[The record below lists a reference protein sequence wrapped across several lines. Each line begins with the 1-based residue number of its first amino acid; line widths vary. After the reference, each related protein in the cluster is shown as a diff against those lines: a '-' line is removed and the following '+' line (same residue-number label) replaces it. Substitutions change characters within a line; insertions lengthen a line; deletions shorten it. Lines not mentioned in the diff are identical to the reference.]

1 MGNPKLVK
9 PDLNSKSYNVVPM
22 FNWWAIQLYISR
34 VAGSIMFEERI
45 SKGKKKDGKEG
56 KAGPFDFCYYGCAVQ
71 THTHVVIV
79 VKQGNWQKAQQSHR
93 GEKPRGSRQ
102 GLRRDQRH
110 CCQILFGGMH
120 SRPFWTYRGV
130 RFTRSQIHLFFDVS
144 TIPKLTILSI
154 WVWNACK
161 NKLKP
166 PFCAIAVNKSM

>member
-102 GLRRDQRH
+102 GLRRDQSH
-110 CCQILFGGMH
+110 CCQILFGGDVCIH
-120 SRPFWTYRGV
+120 ARFGRIEGCISRGLRSTSFLMFWRYLNW
-130 RFTRSQIHLFFDVS
+130 RFRLYEVGTHAKI
-144 TIPKLTILSI
+144 
-154 WVWNACK
+154 N
-161 NKLKP
+161 
-166 PFCAIAVNKSM
+166 